1 MRKRNY
7 GLPEYGSEET
17 KPKHVVLA
25 VGKAKLRVREIQC
38 RPGGPVDYIPVA
50 PHHVCHAIG
59 LHDALKTRLDHYGYL
74 KPSLTGIFAT
84 YYDSF
89 KAQPEPQEITPS
101 Y

>member
-25 VGKAKLRVREIQC
+25 VGKAKLRVREQES
-38 RPGGPVDYIPVA
+38 RQGHPTRWANGE
-50 PHHVCHAIG
+50 PHPEARQT